1 LEYAPFFRKEV
12 KMQKNAFFVAIL
24 ALSFGC
30 GISKEIYERDT
41 KALMDQL
48 NQSDQEKK
56 ALLAE
61 KERLMNEVSALA
73 KEKGSL
79 SQDLKLALEK
89 MEELK
94 QQALKR
100 KQALQSLKAKL
111 QEMVAAGKLKVRTD
125 RGRIIVEM
133 SEQVLFDVGQS
144 KLKPEGMAALDELT
158 PILISLQ
165 GRQFQVAGHTD
176 NTGSEATNWKLSMN
190 RALEVTMYMIER
202 GMPPDRISAA
212 GYAFYA
218 PVAPNDTPEGR
229 ARNRR
234 IEIVLVPNIEELMG
248 FEEE

>member
-1 LEYAPFFRKEV
+1 
-12 KMQKNAFFVAIL
+12 
-24 ALSFGC
+24 
-30 GISKEIYERDT
+30 
-41 KALMDQL
+41 
-48 NQSDQEKK
+48 
-56 ALLAE
+56 
-61 KERLMNEVSALA
+61 
-73 KEKGSL
+73 
-79 SQDLKLALEK
+79 

-165 GRQFQVAGHTD
+165 GRHFQVAGHTD
-176 NTGSEATNWKLSMN
+176 NTGSEATNWKLSVN